1 MRKYIILIISILLV
15 SFLIAFAITKEE
27 IAEISSP
34 DGKVQVAFW
43 LNKGGLPFYKVSAGN
58 VPLIKDSRMGFTLKG
73 LPALDKNFK
82 IQKISK
88 SSFDETWTQPWGEV
102 KTIRNNYNALHIT
115 LEETV
120 APKRKMVIEFRVYND
135 GLGFRYEVPSQS
147 AIKDFIITDELTEF
161 ALAQEFTAWW
171 IPAYRKNTDIEMD
184 SEYLFRK
191 NKISELTEKT
201 HTPLTMQSG
210 DSLFISIHEAAL
222 IDYPAMTLFNKGENV
237 LKADLVP
244 WSTGVLVDVRGS
256 LKTPWRT
263 IQIAETPGGLIT
275 SYLILNL
282 NEPNKLGDVS
292 WIKPGKYNG
301 MWWNM
306 HVKEN
311 TWESGPIHGATTKNV
326 KELIDFAS
334 KHKLSAVLAEGWNQG
349 WEGDWV
355 ANGNFNFTKPYPD
368 FDIAELSRYAKEKN
382 VGLIAHHETGGNVAN
397 YEKQLEDAF
406 KVCQQYGIQR
416 VKTGYVNKMPGGEYH
431 QSQFMARHYQ
441 RVLETAARYNVM
453 LDVHEPIKDT
463 GLRRTWPNMMTR
475 EGARGTEYE
484 AWSVGNPPSHTTIL
498 PFTRG
503 LAGPT
508 DFTPGI
514 FNILFD
520 KTSSFRVHTTLA
532 KQLALYVVIYSPMHM
547 AADLP
552 ENYEG
557 NAAFKFIEDVP
568 TDWEDTKILNASIGE
583 YITTVRKDRNSADW
597 YLGCI
602 TNEDQRSFDV
612 RLDFL
617 TPGKKYRAEIYQDGK
632 DANVETNPLPIEI
645 STSEVTSSTVLKL
658 NLAPGGGT
666 AIRFFEAR

>member
-1 MRKYIILIISILLV
+1 MRRYSILIVSILAI
-15 SFLIAFAITKEE
+15 SFLIGFVLREE
-27 IAEISSP
+27 DEIEVLSP
-34 DGKVQVAFW
+34 DGNIKIMFW
-43 LNKGGLPFYKVSAGN
+43 LKNGIPFYSVTSDNQA
-58 VPLIKDSRMGFTLKG
+58 LITDSKMGFVLKG

-82 IQKISK
+82 IDNVAK
-88 SSFDETWTQPWGEV
+88 STFDETWTQPWGEV
-102 KTIRNNYNALHIT
+102 KTIRNNYNALRIT
-115 LEETV
+115 LQETD
-120 APKRKMVIEFRVYND
+120 APNRKMIVEFRVYND

-161 ALAQEFTAWW
+161 ALAKDFTAWW
-171 IPAYRKNTDIEMD
+171 IPAYRKSTDIEMD
-184 SEYLFRK
+184 SEFLFRK
-191 NKISELTEKT
+191 NQVSELTEKT

-222 IDYPAMTLFNKGENV
+222 IDYPAMTLLNKGENI

-263 IQIAETPGGLIT
+263 IQIAKSPGGLVT

-282 NEPNKLGDVS
+282 NEPNKLEDVS

-301 MWWNM
+301 MWWSM
-306 HVKEN
+306 HMKEN
-311 TWESGPIHGATTKNV
+311 TWEEGPHHGATTENV
-326 KELIDFAS
+326 KALIDFAS
-334 KHKLSAVLAEGWNQG
+334 KHHLSAVLAEGWNEG

-355 ANGNFNFTKPYPD
+355 ADGNFNFTKPYGD
-368 FDIAELSRYAKEKN
+368 FDMKEISRYANEKN
-382 VGLIAHHETGGNVAN
+382 IGLIAHHETGGNVAN

-406 KVCQQYGIQR
+406 RVCQQYGIHR
-416 VKTGYVNKMPGGEYH
+416 VKTGYVNKMPGGEFH
-431 QSQFMARHYQ
+431 QSQFMVRHYQ
-441 RVLETAARYNVM
+441 HVLETAARYQIM

-475 EGARGTEYE
+475 EGVRGTEYE
-484 AWSVGNPPSHTTIL
+484 AWSSGNPPSHTTTL

-508 DFTPGI
+508 DYTPGI

-520 KTSSFRVHTTLA
+520 KTSTFRVHTTLA

-552 ENYEG
+552 QNYEG

-568 TDWEDTKILNASIGE
+568 TDWEDTKIIHASIGE
-583 YITTVRKDRNSADW
+583 YVTTVRKDRNSTDW
-597 YLGCI
+597 YLGSI
-602 TNEDQRSFDV
+602 TNEQARSLEV
-612 RLDFL
+612 KLDFL
-617 TPGKKYRAEIYQDGK
+617 QPGKKYKAEIYQDGK
-632 DANVETNPLPIEI
+632 DADVDTNPLPVEI
-645 STSEVTSSTVLKL
+645 ASREVSSITSLKL

-666 AIRFFEAR
+666 AIRFYQLNE

>member
-1 MRKYIILIISILLV
+1 MRKYIILIISVLLV
-15 SFLIAFAITKEE
+15 SALIAFAMNKEE
-27 IAEISSP
+27 VAEISSP
-34 DGKVQVAFW
+34 NGQVKVSFW
-43 LNKGGLPFYKVSAGN
+43 LNKGGLPVYKVSNGN
-58 VPLIKDSRMGFTLKG
+58 QSLIKDSKMGFTLKG

-82 IQKISK
+82 IQKIAK
-88 SSFDETWTQPWGEV
+88 STFDETWTQPWGEV
-102 KTIRNNYNALHIT
+102 KTIRNNYNSLLIT
-115 LEETV
+115 LEEDV
-120 APKRKMVIEFRVYND
+120 APRRKMLIEFRVYND
-135 GLGFRYEVPSQS
+135 GLGFRYEVPSQP
-147 AIKDFIITDELTEF
+147 AIKDFLITDELTEF
-161 ALAQEFTAWW
+161 AMAQDFTAWW
-171 IPAYRKNTDIEMD
+171 IPAYRKSTDIEMD

-191 NKISELTEKT
+191 NKISELNEKV

-263 IQIAETPGGLIT
+263 LQIAKTPGGLIT

-282 NEPNKLGDVS
+282 NEQNKLGDVS

-306 HVKEN
+306 HIKEN
-311 TWESGPIHGATTKNV
+311 TWEAGPIHGATTQNV

-334 KHKLSAVLAEGWNQG
+334 KHKLSAVLAEGWNEG

-355 ANGNFNFTKPYPD
+355 TNGNFNFTKPYKD
-368 FDIAELSRYAKEKN
+368 FDIAELSRYAKEKKI
-382 VGLIAHHETGGNVAN
+382 GLIAHHETGGNVAN

-441 RVLETAARYNVM
+441 RVLETAARYKVM

-484 AWSVGNPPSHTTIL
+484 AWSAGNPPSHTATL

-520 KTSSFRVHTTLA
+520 KTSAFRVHTTLA

-557 NAAFKFIEDVP
+557 QAAFKFIEDVP
-568 TDWEDTKILNASIGE
+568 TDWEETKILNASIGQ
-583 YITTVRKDRNSADW
+583 YVTTVRKDRNSSDW
-597 YLGCI
+597 YLGSI
-602 TNEDQRSFDV
+602 TNEDQRSLEV
-612 RLDFL
+612 KLDFL
-617 TPGKKYRAEIYQDGK
+617 THGKKYRAEIYQDGK
-632 DANVETNPLPIEI
+632 DANVDTNPLPIEI
-645 STSEVTSSTVLKL
+645 STAEVTSSTVLKL

-666 AIRFFEAR
+666 AIRFAETR

>member
-1 MRKYIILIISILLV
+1 MRKYIVLGV
-15 SFLIAFAITKEE
+15 SVLSVCFLIAFALRKDELAE
-27 IAEISSP
+27 IASP
-34 DGKVQVAFW
+34 DGDVKVTFW
-43 LNKGGLPFYKVSAGN
+43 LNKGVPFYRIN
-58 VPLIKDSRMGFTLKG
+58 NNNLPLIKASKMGFVLKG

-82 IQKISK
+82 IQNVTK
-88 SSFDETWTQPWGEV
+88 STFDETWTQPWGEV
-102 KTIRNNYNALHIT
+102 KTIRNNYNSLLIT
-115 LEETV
+115 LEEDV
-120 APKRKMVIEFRVYND
+120 APKRKMLVEFRVYND
-135 GLGFRYEVPSQS
+135 GLGFRYEVPSQP

-161 ALAQEFTAWW
+161 ALAQNFTAWW
-171 IPAYRKNTDIEMD
+171 IPAYRKSTDIEMD

-191 NKISELTEKT
+191 NLVSELTEKT
-201 HTPLTMQSG
+201 HTPLTMQTG

-222 IDYPAMTLFNKGENV
+222 MDYPAMTLANTGYNV

-263 IQIAETPGGLIT
+263 IQISNSPGGLIT

-282 NEPNKLGDVS
+282 NEPNKLDDVS

-301 MWWNM
+301 MWWGM
-306 HVKEN
+306 HLKEN
-311 TWESGPIHGATTKNV
+311 TWESGPHHGATTANV

-334 KHKLSAVLAEGWNQG
+334 EHKLSAVLAEGWNEG

-355 ANGNFNFTKPYPD
+355 ANGDFNFTKPYGD

-382 VGLIAHHETGGNVAN
+382 VGLVAHHETGGNVAN
-397 YEKQLEDAF
+397 YEKQLVDAF
-406 KVCQQYGIQR
+406 KVLQQFGIQR
-416 VKTGYVNKMPGGEYH
+416 LKTGYVNKMPGGEYH

-441 RVLETAARYNVM
+441 RVLETAARYKVM

-484 AWSVGNPPSHTTIL
+484 AWSSGNPPSHTTIL

-508 DFTPGI
+508 DYTPGI

-520 KTSSFRVHTTLA
+520 KASSFRVHTTLA
-532 KQLALYVVIYSPMHM
+532 KQLALYVVLYSPMQM

-552 ENYEG
+552 ENYKG

-568 TDWEDTKILNASIGE
+568 TDWDDTKILNASIGE
-583 YITTVRKDRNSADW
+583 YVTTVRKDRNSSAW
-597 YLGCI
+597 YLGSI
-602 TNEDQRSFDV
+602 TNEDSRTFSV
-612 RLDFL
+612 KLDFL
-617 TPGKKYRAEIYQDGK
+617 TSGKKYKAEIYQDGK
-632 DANVETNPLPIEI
+632 DANVDTNPLPVEM
-645 STSEVTSSTVLKL
+645 TTQDVTNSTVLKL
-658 NLAPGGGT
+658 TLAPGGGT
-666 AIRFFEAR
+666 AIRFSEIN

>member
-1 MRKYIILIISILLV
+1 MRRYIVLIISVLSI
-15 SFLIAFAITKEE
+15 SFLIAFALRKDDK
-27 IAEISSP
+27 AEITSP
-34 DGKVQVAFW
+34 DGNVIVTFW
-43 LNKGGLPFYKVSAGN
+43 LNEGSPFYKVSTTRQAIVN
-58 VPLIKDSRMGFTLKG
+58 DSKMGFVLKG
-73 LPALDKNFK
+73 LPALDKNFR
-82 IQKISK
+82 IESIVK
-88 SSFDETWTQPWGEV
+88 SAFDETWTQPWGEV
-102 KTIRNNYNALHIT
+102 KTIRNHYNALLVT
-115 LEETV
+115 LEED
-120 APKRKMVIEFRVYND
+120 ASPHRKMLVEFRVYND
-135 GLGFRYEVPSQS
+135 GLGFRYEVPSQQ
-147 AIKDFIITDELTEF
+147 AIRDFIITDELTEF
-161 ALAQEFTAWW
+161 AIAQDFTAWW
-171 IPAYRKNTDIEMD
+171 IPAYRKGTDIEMD

-191 NKISELTEKT
+191 SPVSVLTEKV
-201 HTPLTMQSG
+201 HTPLTLQSG
-210 DSLFISIHEAAL
+210 DSLFVSIHEAAL
-222 IDYPAMTLFNKGENV
+222 VDYPAMTLSRTAGHV

-263 IQIAETPGGLIT
+263 LQIATSPGDLIT

-301 MWWNM
+301 IWWGM
-306 HVKEN
+306 HMKRN
-311 TWESGPIHGATTKNV
+311 TWESGPHHGATTANV
-326 KELIDFAS
+326 KALIDFAS
-334 KHKLSAVLAEGWNQG
+334 KHNLSAVLAEGWNEG

-355 ANGNFNFTKPYPD
+355 ANGNFSFTQPYHD

-406 KVCQQYGIQR
+406 KVCEQYGIHR
-416 VKTGYVNKMPGGEYH
+416 LKTGYVNKMPGGEYH

-441 RVLETAARYNVM
+441 RVLETAARYKVM

-484 AWSVGNPPSHTTIL
+484 AWSSGNPPSHTTIL

-508 DFTPGI
+508 DYTPGI
-514 FNILFD
+514 FNIQFD

-557 NAAFKFIEDVP
+557 NPAFKFIEDVP
-568 TDWEDTKILNASIGE
+568 TDWEDTRILNASIGE
-583 YITTVRKDRNSADW
+583 YITTVRKDRNSPDW
-597 YLGCI
+597 YLGSI
-602 TNEDQRSFDV
+602 TNEHARSLTV
-612 RLDFL
+612 KLDFL
-617 TPGKKYRAEIYQDGK
+617 MAGRKYKAEIYQDGK
-632 DANVETNPLPIEI
+632 DANVENNPLPVEI
-645 STSEVTSSTVLKL
+645 TSLEVTRASSLTL

-666 AIRFFEAR
+666 AIRFYQINP